1 MGKQTPDN
9 LTPSMEDICDQD
21 TITGASWGLCNAYCE
36 AMDCE
41 LANDDDPAT
50 EPKASAVACDKVGG
64 KYTQLMGEDP
74 PCETAPSDCPC
85 AAMEVY
91 ADAFGNAEKCFDYE
105 SMVMLTSSPNETIA
119 VAAVPLLPDVPVCGS
134 GLGFEEPVWEFLEI
148 SSDDANTCMA
158 DLRARAAELGLI
170 CETASPKTSRRF
182 AMA

>member
-1 MGKQTPDN
+1 
-9 LTPSMEDICDQD
+9 
-21 TITGASWGLCNAYCE
+21 
-36 AMDCE
+36 MDCE

-170 CETASPKTSRRF
+170 CETAPPRLVGVSPWHDTPVQRQRPHRAVRAFVHCAPRSPFRSV
-182 AMA
+182 